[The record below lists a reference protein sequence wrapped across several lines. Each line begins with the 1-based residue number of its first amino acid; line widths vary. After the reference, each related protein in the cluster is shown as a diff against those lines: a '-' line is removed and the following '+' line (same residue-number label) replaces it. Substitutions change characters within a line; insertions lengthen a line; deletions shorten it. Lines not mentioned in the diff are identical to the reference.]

1 MSGSV
6 LSSGHVSSDPK
17 NMDPVPESLLSN
29 GEIDI
34 NQKTQK

>member
-1 MSGSV
+1 MSGS
-6 LSSGHVSSDPK
+6 LLRSGHISSDPK

-29 GEIDI
+29 GETDM